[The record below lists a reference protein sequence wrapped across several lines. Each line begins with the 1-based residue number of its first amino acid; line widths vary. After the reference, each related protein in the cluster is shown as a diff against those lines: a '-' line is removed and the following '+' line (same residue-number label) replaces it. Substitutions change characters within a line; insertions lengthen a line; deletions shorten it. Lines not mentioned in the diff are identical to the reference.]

1 MSKGNWEG
9 KEFKGWTVHEY
20 LGGGGNGVV
29 HRAMREDQRGAI
41 KILKPH
47 LWTGTRYQRFT
58 HEIEGMRRC
67 DGIPGVIPLLDFN
80 APEKPSNTDPPWIVM
95 GLATPLIVALGEN
108 AKVEQVIEACIE
120 IAETL
125 AALHAKA
132 LSHRDIKPD
141 NLFKFD
147 GRWAIGD
154 LGLIDFDGKPPV
166 TAEGEKLGPTFFID
180 PEMLKNA
187 ITADGKAADVYSF
200 AKTLWVLA
208 TGQRY
213 PPQGE
218 IWRTSSTRTISAY
231 IKHSRAPL
239 LDPVIEA
246 ATWDDPA
253 KRPKMEEIVTELKTW
268 LYPTVSAIGAD
279 EPDLSKYAG
288 EFEGILARYIAL
300 RDESNERAAHVQ
312 SERAKVGQLL
322 MEYARDIVKPL
333 ARFSPYLSDSGGGF
347 GIYLHIRAIPGIR
360 DTHLEIFGGIHIS
373 DDGRATFTCSS
384 RISVRDDASQN
395 HKQDELWNVE
405 ATFLL
410 GGSQEKQTIDRVFAE
425 LKARLPGFIEKMFA
439 IAQGEEQAPTQSQ
452 EK

>member
-1 MSKGNWEG
+1 MPKDAWEG
-9 KEFKGWTVHEY
+9 KKFKGWAVHER
-20 LGGGGNGVV
+20 LGAGGNGVV
-29 HRAMREDQRGAI
+29 HRTTREDQQGAI
-41 KILKPH
+41 KILKPQ

-58 HEIEGMRRC
+58 HEIEGMQRC
-67 DGIPGVIPLLDFN
+67 EGIPGVIPLLDFN

-108 AKVEQVIEACIE
+108 AKLEQVVEACLE

-125 AALHAKA
+125 AALHAKD

-141 NLFKFD
+141 NLFRFD
-147 GRWAIGD
+147 DRWGIGD
-154 LGLIDFDGKPPV
+154 FGLIDFDGKAAV

-231 IKHSRAPL
+231 VKHSRAPL
-239 LDPVIEA
+239 LDPIIEA

-268 LYPTVSAIGAD
+268 LYPPVSTIGAD
-279 EPDLSKYAG
+279 EPDISKYAG
-288 EFEGILARYIAL
+288 EFEGMRARYKAL

-312 SERAKVGQLL
+312 SERTRVGQLL

-333 ARFSPYLSDSGGGF
+333 ARFSPHLSESSGGF
-347 GIYLHIRAIPGIR
+347 MISLHIRAIPGIR
-360 DTHLEIFGGIHIS
+360 DTHLEIIGGVHIS
-373 DDGRATFTCSS
+373 NDGRATFTCSS
-384 RISVRDDASQN
+384 RISARDDASQN
-395 HKQDELWNVE
+395 HKRYELSNVE

-410 GGSQEKQTIDRVFAE
+410 GGSQERQTIDRVFAE
-425 LKARLPGFIEKMFA
+425 LKAQFPSFVERMFA
-439 IAQGEEQAPTQSQ
+439 TAKGEEHTPTQSQ